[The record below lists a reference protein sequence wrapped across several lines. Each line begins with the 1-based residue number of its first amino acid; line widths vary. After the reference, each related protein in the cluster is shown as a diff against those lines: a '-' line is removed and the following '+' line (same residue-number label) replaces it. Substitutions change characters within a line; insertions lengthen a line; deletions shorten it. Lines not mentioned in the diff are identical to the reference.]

1 MLQYERNGQWKTFG
15 SQFSPPLVGQEIEF
29 RPSGSESGAF
39 TWKSPSLQLI
49 LIYILNQIFLH
60 LKDQIIW

>member
-29 RPSGSESGAF
+29 RPSGLETGVF
-39 TWKSPSLQLI
+39 T
-49 LIYILNQIFLH
+49 
-60 LKDQIIW
+60 